1 MPSRTGQ
8 GFSAFGDSASQNAA
22 TPAPRVSVRMLRA
35 LMLGRVVAPI
45 VPRRAGPVAARRL
58 AVLLPAVLLEEVA
71 YATRRVAGG
80 ETAAVGVGQE
90 QHHFSRQERGQALD
104 RVERLVG
111 EAQAR
116 LAFDGPVEADGGRR
130 PGRGVVERCER
141 VRG

>member
-1 MPSRTGQ
+1 
-8 GFSAFGDSASQNAA
+8 
-22 TPAPRVSVRMLRA
+22 
-35 LMLGRVVAPI
+35 
-45 VPRRAGPVAARRL
+45 
-58 AVLLPAVLLEEVA
+58 

-141 VRG
+141 VRGVRQSARVRAARRGRGDDAGEQRACGRAHGDDFGQGTLILDE